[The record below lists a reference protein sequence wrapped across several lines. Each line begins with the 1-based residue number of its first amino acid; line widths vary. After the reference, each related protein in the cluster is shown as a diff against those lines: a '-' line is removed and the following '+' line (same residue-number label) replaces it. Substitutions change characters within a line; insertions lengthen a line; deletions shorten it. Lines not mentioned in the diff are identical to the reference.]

1 MNAVSWS
8 LTIEWR
14 KGDVLLLYMYQKEG
28 KFLEN
33 CFNPHATNMN
43 VMETKQVT
51 DGMKIAKYEIRLQTK
66 MVSYA
71 LG

>member
-1 MNAVSWS
+1 
-8 LTIEWR
+8 
-14 KGDVLLLYMYQKEG
+14 MYQKEG

-33 CFNPHATNMN
+33 CLNPHATNMN

>member
-1 MNAVSWS
+1 
-8 LTIEWR
+8 
-14 KGDVLLLYMYQKEG
+14 MYQKEG
-28 KFLEN
+28 KFLQN

-51 DGMKIAKYEIRLQTK
+51 NGMKIAKYEIRLQTK

-71 LG
+71 LFFSFFYQQAKMNGLNVFFSLA

>member
-1 MNAVSWS
+1 
-8 LTIEWR
+8 
-14 KGDVLLLYMYQKEG
+14 MYQKEG